1 MNCRFFAHTAMM
13 MLVLTGTAEAQEA
26 YLDVI
31 LPHGAGRPTPSGD
44 ALAVPHSS
52 SDSWNIGCRITGG
65 LYGQTSL
72 RTGIWSGGTSVRVRR
87 SETTTDTPSGTPL
100 LPMTTSSPSPF
111 IQTG

>member
-65 LYGQTSL
+65 LYGADISADGYL
-72 RTGIWSGGTSVRVRR
+72 EWRNLSTGQALGN
-87 SETTTDTPSGTPL
+87 DY
-100 LPMTTSSPSPF
+100 
-111 IQTG
+111 